1 MRSKS
6 GMTVFAWIMLAAI
19 IFGLG
24 GYGVTNFGGGVGS
37 IGKVGNQQISTQDY
51 YRAMQNG
58 LDAYRSQYGQNQT
71 VQQALQ
77 AGVGAQVQQ
86 RLVITAALDNAD
98 ANLGLSVGNAA
109 LRKAISGMSAFQGPD
124 GKFDEQAYGS
134 VLKSN
139 GLTKSGFEKNM
150 RKQLSRDILQQAFA
164 GAVPASATFV
174 DTITAYAAERRGY
187 TALKIT
193 AADLQ
198 TPVPAPTDKE
208 LHAYYDA
215 HKKAF
220 TSPEAKMLTYAA
232 LTPEMMAKKI
242 PIDEKTLRGLYA
254 KNKASFETPEKR
266 TVDRLVYP
274 DAAAAKAAKAAL
286 DAGTKTFA
294 QLVTDRGLKLSDISM
309 GAVTQ
314 DQLSKTAGTAVFA
327 AKDKSVVG
335 PVDSSLG
342 PALFRID
349 GITPAKTITFDQ
361 AKAQLARGLQDQKAG
376 EMISN
381 QVEKINDKLAGGA
394 TLEDLAKETDIE
406 LGHMAF
412 TAGDSSGLAAYPAF
426 RAAAQKVKAG
436 DYPSLIQL
444 KDGGIAALRLD
455 KTRKAALIPY
465 DKVAG
470 KVKAAWT
477 AEATA
482 KALKA
487 RAEEIV
493 KGVQGGADL
502 ASFGKPETNQPI
514 LRTGYVDGV
523 PNALVPDLFKLKAVG
538 ALTAIEGKDA
548 AWVVRLDKIMPADT
562 KDPDVKKLMARLAA
576 TESQGIEN
584 DGFNMFATALMAKTR
599 VSLDQAAISAVNAQF
614 H

>member
-24 GYGVTNFGGGVGS
+24 GYGVTNFGGGVAS
-37 IGKVGNQQISTQDY
+37 VGKVGSQEISTRDY
-51 YRAMQNG
+51 YRAMQSE
-58 LDAYRSQYGQNQT
+58 LDAYRAQYGQDKT
-71 VQQALQ
+71 VQQAMQ

-98 ANLGLSVGNAA
+98 ANLGLSIGNRA
-109 LRKAISGMSAFQGPD
+109 LRKAISAMSAFRGPD
-124 GKFDEQAYGS
+124 GKFDDQAYGS
-134 VLKSN
+134 VLRSN

-150 RKQLSRDILQQAFA
+150 RKQLARDILQQAFA
-164 GAVPASATFV
+164 GAVPASPTYV
-174 DTITAYAAERRGY
+174 DSIAAYIAERRGFSL
-187 TALKIT
+187 LKIT
-193 AADLQ
+193 AADLK

-208 LHAYYDA
+208 LHAYYGA

-220 TSPEAKMLTYAA
+220 TAPEAKMLTYAA

-242 PIDEKTLRGLYA
+242 PIDDKTLRALYD
-254 KNKASFETPEKR
+254 KNKASYVTPETRKL
-266 TVDRLVYP
+266 DRLVYP

-286 DAGTKTFA
+286 DAGSKTFA
-294 QLVTDRGLKLSDISM
+294 QLVTDRGLKLSDIAM
-309 GAVTQ
+309 GAVTR
-314 DQLSKTAGTAVFA
+314 DQLSKAAGAAVFA
-327 AKDKSVVG
+327 AQDQSVVG

-349 GITPAKTITFDQ
+349 GITAAKTTSFAE
-361 AKAQLARGLQDQKAG
+361 AKAGLAKGLQDKKAT
-376 EMISN
+376 EMIST
-381 QVEKINDKLAGGA
+381 QVEKISDKLAGGA
-394 TLEDLAKETDIE
+394 TLEDLAKETDME
-406 LGHMAF
+406 LGRMAF
-412 TAGDSSGLAAYPAF
+412 SQGDSAGLAAYPAF
-426 RAAAQKVKAG
+426 RAAAQKVQDG

-477 AEATA
+477 AEATT

-487 RAEEIV
+487 QAEDIV
-493 KGVQGGADL
+493 KAVKGGADL
-502 ASFGKPETNQPI
+502 AGFGKLEANQPI
-514 LRTGYVDGV
+514 LRSGYVDGA
-523 PNALVPDLFKLKAVG
+523 PSALVPDIFALKAVG
-538 ALTAIEGKDA
+538 DLTSVEAGDA
-548 AWVVRLDKIMPADT
+548 AWVVRLDKIVPADP
-562 KDPDVKKLMARLAA
+562 KDPDVEKLKARLAA
-576 TESQGIEN
+576 TAAQGIES
-584 DGFNMFATALMAKTR
+584 DGFNMFATALMSKTK
-599 VSLDQAAISAVNAQF
+599 VSLDQAAIAAVNAQF